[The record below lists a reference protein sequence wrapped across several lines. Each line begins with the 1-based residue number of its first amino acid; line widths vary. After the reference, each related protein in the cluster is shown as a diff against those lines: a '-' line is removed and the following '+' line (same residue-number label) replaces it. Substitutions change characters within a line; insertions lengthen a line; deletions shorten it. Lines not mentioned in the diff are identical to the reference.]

1 MVIFMKEKLLISACL
16 IGENVK
22 YNGGNN
28 YSEDVKLLKK
38 YFDFIIVCPEVDG
51 GLPIP
56 RVPSERLDNK
66 IINKEGKDVTNE
78 FYNGANKALNL
89 VKSLNIKY
97 ALLKEKSP
105 SCGKTSYD
113 GTFTHN
119 LINRPGVL
127 VELLSKENVKLY
139 DESEIN
145 ILIDELTKN

>member
-1 MVIFMKEKLLISACL
+1 MVNFMKEKLLISACL

-28 YSEDVKLLKK
+28 YNKDVELLKK

-51 GLPIP
+51 GLTIP
-56 RVPSERLDNK
+56 RIPSERLNNRV
-66 IINKEGKDVTNE
+66 INKEGKDVTNE

-97 ALLKEKSP
+97 ALLKGKSP

-113 GTFTHN
+113 GTFTHK

-127 VELLSKENVKLY
+127 VELLNKENVRVYNENEIAKLIQ
-139 DESEIN
+139 D
-145 ILIDELTKN
+145 LKAH